1 MYLSVLLHLYV
12 SFLTHGNGDIL
23 GQNMVLWLRLF
34 NEDTRGWSFQVPE
47 DISSFE
53 SYLPIKRGNYVLGGH
68 INSCTL
74 KKSFLLISSGL

>member
-1 MYLSVLLHLYV
+1 MYLSVRLHLYV

-34 NEDTRGWSFQVPE
+34 NEDTRRWSFQVPE